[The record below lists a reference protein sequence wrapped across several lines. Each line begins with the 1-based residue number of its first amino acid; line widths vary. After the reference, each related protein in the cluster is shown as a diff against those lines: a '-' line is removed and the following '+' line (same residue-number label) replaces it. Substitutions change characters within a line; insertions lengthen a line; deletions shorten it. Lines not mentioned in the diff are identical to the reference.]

1 MELIIILIIVLVL
14 ALILGVSLS
23 VIMLG
28 IMFLLVLTLLFIVTF
43 FSVCAVWL
51 AGSRKYKGTLTKVD
65 KNPKFKYNSAYYNI
79 DGEEFPNVFP
89 CEVILKKY
97 LYKTDKTCVL
107 RLNRKKKIV
116 FDGNAYA
123 CVIAGLVLG
132 VSSLVMV
139 TYITAYSLQSGMLQ
153 L

>member
-1 MELIIILIIVLVL
+1 MELIIFFSIIIVL
-14 ALILGVSLS
+14 ALMLGVSLS
-23 VIMLG
+23 YIITA
-28 IMFLLVLTLLFIVTF
+28 IMFLLALSLVLIVCF

-51 AGSRKYKGTLTKVD
+51 AGTEKQNGTLSRVD

-79 DGEEFPNVFP
+79 DGEEYPNVFP

-97 LYKTDKTCVL
+97 LYKPDRACVL
-107 RLNRKKKIV
+107 RLNRKKRLV

-132 VSSLVMV
+132 ISSLVMV
-139 TYITAYSLQSGMLQ
+139 TYITAYSIQSGMLQ